1 MWNEND
7 QGQNWSFK
15 ISGLRLWMSIRRIKL
30 FVLVGRQGTSKL
42 RIGCVAKLVQTNP
55 QFILCLV
62 WCYWHQ
68 SIWLLAPVDDS
79 VDHRFQTRGL
89 WVAFIQPLAN
99 ILISSHLTQ
108 IFFWCASV
116 FLETWQIFKLDA
128 IKGIEIWNHFEF
140 ITFWN
145 ASQIRSLDDL
155 TLGSTLFS
163 SASFFMAAPQAA
175 SHRLVL
181 GPTSWSQ
188 NSISDDQLKKKTD
201 AKRWTTC
208 EKQSSSQVG
217 LVMESRPGRL
227 KQKLVVIT
235 CPLLYHSVL
244 MIFLKLMATCS
255 NHTMCPYCIL
265 CKTDQISSCPRP
277 QKKIDIC

>member
-1 MWNEND
+1 MAVVVRVEHISKVD
-7 QGQNWSFK
+7 GQSAPTRKVLVEGCGMKMIRVK
-15 ISGLRLWMSIRRIKL
+15 IEASKSVVWFWLWMSIRRIKL

-116 FLETWQIFKLDA
+116 FLETWQIFKLDV

-181 GPTSWSQ
+181 GPTSLS
-188 NSISDDQLKKKTD
+188 
-201 AKRWTTC
+201 
-208 EKQSSSQVG
+208 
-217 LVMESRPGRL
+217 
-227 KQKLVVIT
+227 
-235 CPLLYHSVL
+235 
-244 MIFLKLMATCS
+244 
-255 NHTMCPYCIL
+255 
-265 CKTDQISSCPRP
+265 
-277 QKKIDIC
+277 

>member
-1 MWNEND
+1 MKMIRV
-7 QGQNWSFK
+7 K
-15 ISGLRLWMSIRRIKL
+15 IEASKSVVWFWLWMSIRRIKL

-155 TLGSTLFS
+155 DFGFNFVFFRFVLHGCTAGS
-163 SASFFMAAPQAA
+163 

-181 GPTSWSQ
+181 GPTSLS
-188 NSISDDQLKKKTD
+188 
-201 AKRWTTC
+201 
-208 EKQSSSQVG
+208 
-217 LVMESRPGRL
+217 
-227 KQKLVVIT
+227 
-235 CPLLYHSVL
+235 
-244 MIFLKLMATCS
+244 
-255 NHTMCPYCIL
+255 
-265 CKTDQISSCPRP
+265 
-277 QKKIDIC
+277 